1 MSKFGDLAV
10 AQLRKL
16 TGRKDDD
23 VQEEIPESYPYSRLA
38 LWATRDVYQEE
49 LLPLLNEHI
58 SDNEAL
64 RSTHLANHPILTYYQ
79 GRIDSLLAL
88 RMMFDTWRKDD
99 DD

>member
-10 AQLRKL
+10 AQLRKW
-16 TGRKDDD
+16 TKGKDDN

-38 LWATRDVYQEE
+38 IWATRDVYQDE
-49 LLPLLNEHI
+49 LLPLLNKHI

-64 RSTHLANHPILTYYQ
+64 RNTNLSNHPVLTYYQ
-79 GRIDSLLAL
+79 GRIDSLIAI

-99 DD
+99 E